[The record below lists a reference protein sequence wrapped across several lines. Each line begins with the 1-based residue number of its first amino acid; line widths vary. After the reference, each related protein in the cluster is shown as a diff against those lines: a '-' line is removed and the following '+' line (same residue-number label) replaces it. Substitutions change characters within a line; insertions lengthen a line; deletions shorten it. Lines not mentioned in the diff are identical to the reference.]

1 MTDESNV
8 KSMYW
13 ARKAKEA
20 RDAAKAS
27 DAATAKDVPIAAE
40 LTPDQVSAIVE
51 EAFKRKKA
59 KDDKAKRQRD
69 KDNIDLARREK
80 LSKPKPKGP

>member
-1 MTDESNV
+1 MSDESNV
-8 KSMYW
+8 KSLYW

-20 RDAAKAS
+20 RDAVKAS
-27 DAATAKDVPIAAE
+27 DAATTKDVPIAAE

-59 KDDKAKRQRD
+59 KDDKTKRD
-69 KDNIDLARREK
+69 REK
-80 LSKPKPKGP
+80 ANKALVHEQRLNKPKPKGP

>member
-1 MTDESNV
+1 MTTDSNV

-20 RDAAKAS
+20 RDAAAAS

-59 KDDKAKRQRD
+59 KDDKTKH
-69 KDNIDLARREK
+69 NREK
-80 LSKPKPKGP
+80 ANKALVHEQRLNKPKPKGP